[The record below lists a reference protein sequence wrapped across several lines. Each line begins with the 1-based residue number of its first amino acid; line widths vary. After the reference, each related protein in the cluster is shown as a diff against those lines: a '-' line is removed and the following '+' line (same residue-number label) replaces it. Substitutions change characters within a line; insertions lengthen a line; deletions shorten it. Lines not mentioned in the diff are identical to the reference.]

1 MCVFSQEEG
10 SLLDEAAVR
19 QRFRQA
25 RVARLA
31 TVDEKG
37 SPHVVPICFA
47 YDGRA
52 FYTAVDRKP
61 KRVPPEE
68 LARVRNIQARPQVAL
83 VVDKYTDDWKQLWY
97 ILVHGRASLLA
108 AGEKE
113 EQEQARTMLRDK
125 YRQYADGML
134 SEEALL
140 IRILP
145 ERIVSWG
152 QA

>member
-1 MCVFSQEEG
+1 M
-10 SLLDEAAVR
+10 LDEATV
-19 QRFRQA
+19 QEKLRQA
-25 RVARLA
+25 RVARLG
-31 TVDEKG
+31 TVDADG

-61 KRVPPEE
+61 KRVPPEQ
-68 LARVRNIQARPQVAL
+68 LTRVRNIQARPQVAL
-83 VVDKYTDDWKQLWY
+83 LVDKYTDDWKQLWY
-97 ILVHGRASLLA
+97 ILVRGRASLLIA
-108 AGEKE
+108 SE
-113 EQEQARTMLRDK
+113 EQAQARKMLRDK
-125 YRQYADGML
+125 YRQYAEGML
-134 SEEALL
+134 SEDALL